1 MPTRSHNLRDLVAED
16 RSDHKIGLSTSISVG
31 MTLTGSLNGMNI
43 SKKTSIKALAQSITG
58 VALTLLIS
66 TTAFAAVV
74 DIAYEGVGT
83 STSLSTYYSG
93 SVTAGLSEVTIDGK
107 NRLALNTENKSMSGT
122 WTATETSYADV
133 QNGGGKYNNG
143 RDGATKYAQ
152 AGYLFSTLDL
162 SESLSAVAAK
172 HNALV
177 NYVIWYIMDYQ
188 APYLARRQDQNKA
201 YNLYRKAS
209 RQSNFDWSS
218 TMEVY
223 TANDRGTTREFFAVL
238 PPIATPIP
246 GALFLFGSMALGLF
260 GIVTRRRGS
269 LKA

>member
-1 MPTRSHNLRDLVAED
+1 
-16 RSDHKIGLSTSISVG
+16 
-31 MTLTGSLNGMNI
+31 MNI
-43 SKKTSIKALAQSITG
+43 SIKTGFKTGFKTSFKTSFKTIAQSLAS
-58 VALTLLIS
+58 VALTLFIC
-66 TTAFAAVV
+66 TTATAAAI
-74 DIAYEGVGT
+74 DIAYSDAGT
-83 STSLSTYYSG
+83 SIALPTYYTG
-93 SVTAGLSEVTIDGK
+93 SATAGLSEITIDG
-107 NRLALNTENKSMSGT
+107 NSRMAFNTEHESMSGT
-122 WTATETSYADV
+122 WTATETRYADV
-133 QNGGGKYNNG
+133 QNGAGKYNYG
-143 RDGATKYAQ
+143 RGGAKKYAQ

-177 NYVIWYIMDYQ
+177 NYVVWYIMDEQ
-188 APYLARRQDQNKA
+188 VPYLSSRRDQNKA
-201 YNLYRKAS
+201 YGLYRKAG

-218 TMEVY
+218 IMRVY

-260 GIVTRRRGS
+260 GIATRKRGV